1 MLGLLFFGC
10 SDEQSPA
17 QENTAAEPTENP
29 MDRLPD
35 NEAGDAIR
43 QAIAHAG
50 GWEAWADKKTFTF
63 YKNIEYFDS
72 TGAKERSL
80 RQLHQYQLQPTFKA
94 RLSWEENRNE
104 YVIINNGQQAWKFK
118 NGEEMTDQ
126 ASRNQAWNSS
136 FGSHYV
142 IAMPFKLT
150 DPGVILTDEGLDT
163 IRNDQIV
170 RSIKVEYEEGAGSSG
185 GMHDWWYY
193 FDPDNYGMAANFLDY
208 GDGCTFTSYQT
219 FTTVGGI
226 RMHEKRHSYGAT
238 KEKEIQYLRTV
249 YTNEEMQFDLPMKD
263 ELFEPLNAM

>member
-1 MLGLLFFGC
+1 
-10 SDEQSPA
+10 
-17 QENTAAEPTENP
+17 

-80 RQLHQYQLQPTFKA
+80 RQLHQYQLHPTFKA
-94 RLSWEENRNE
+94 RLSWEEDGDE

-142 IAMPFKLT
+142 ISMPFKLT
-150 DPGVILTDEGLDT
+150 DPGVILTDQGLDT
-163 IRNDQIV
+163 IRNDRV
-170 RSIKVEYEEGAGSSG
+170 VHSVKVQYEEDAGSSG

-193 FDPDNYGMAANFLDY
+193 FDPDTYGLAANFLDY

-219 FTTVGGI
+219 FTTIGGI
-226 RMHEKRHSYGAT
+226 RMHEKRHSYVAAKD
-238 KEKEIQYLRTV
+238 KEVQYLRTI
-249 YTNEEMQFDLPMKD
+249 YTNEEMQFDLPMED